1 MERVERALCGAR
13 GVRGEVRRSADDD
26 DDDKRPDT
34 LSFGVCR
41 APFGLP
47 CGRANVGR
55 EAVRVAVEGSALS
68 RDAVLMLSES
78 CEWRSLGLVCGDTAF
93 IVAVVVAV
101 DIDVV
106 DVTGADSRRAAR
118 GCGGDTCTRTG
129 DTGGASASVLT
140 RNSTPVQSAS
150 SQPPRPLLLPAPL
163 LLRLSKRPLVCND
176 DDDGDDAAEVTV
188 VAADERNDDSSAC
201 VRSVANASAKW
212 RNDGRSAGS
221 QARHWRMV
229 STRSALSART
239 LALNVGRRRLFTTP
253 LATSIDLR
261 AAYGSSYSGC
271 TISNKVTPNA
281 HTSCLPLTIR
291 LRKLSGDIHFNG
303 LN

>member
-1 MERVERALCGAR
+1 MRSNEPVVRRATRSAEPDLLSMERVERALCGAR

-68 RDAVLMLSES
+68 SDAVLMLSES

-93 IVAVVVAV
+93 IVDVVVAV

-163 LLRLSKRPLVCND
+163 LLRLSKRPLV
-176 DDDGDDAAEVTV
+176 
-188 VAADERNDDSSAC
+188 
-201 VRSVANASAKW
+201 
-212 RNDGRSAGS
+212 
-221 QARHWRMV
+221 
-229 STRSALSART
+229 STR
-239 LALNVGRRRLFTTP
+239 VFFY
-253 LATSIDLR
+253 I
-261 AAYGSSYSGC
+261 YS
-271 TISNKVTPNA
+271 NRVHMKP
-281 HTSCLPLTIR
+281 HTNNNS
-291 LRKLSGDIHFNG
+291 
-303 LN
+303 